1 MLLADLEK
9 VKDSNKK
16 ASQKRNHLEQ
26 QIHLT
31 QMRVRSADNQND
43 VIETQVKHM
52 QEGIDNMRQMTE
64 KKKADIVQLR
74 SRYKEAQ
81 KSAEA
86 TLQHWLNEIERKDDY
101 TTIDR
106 QTLDEAKERSVKKQE
121 GQMTLAKLR

>member
-86 TLQHWLNEIERKDDY
+86 TLHICHAYFR
-101 TTIDR
+101 R
-106 QTLDEAKERSVKKQE
+106 QSWE
-121 GQMTLAKLR
+121 